1 MAAMGDDFT
10 LTNLELRD
18 STETGEAAAGLSH
31 ASMKGMFLL
40 TVLELAADGEPRGA
54 VTVLHDAGDAGAR
67 YKDIAATLAQA
78 GWAVALPDM
87 RGHGQTEGPRG
98 HSNGLREVWRDIE
111 EIQNH
116 LAYRMPD
123 EPKVLVG
130 QGLGALYALSYAIE
144 NPGALAA
151 VVLSGPLH
159 DPRFLRPAPPGGL
172 KKLLGKKPKG
182 DDPGSIGWRGDQLT
196 TDGARAAGWGSAD
209 GTHDV
214 ITLRAIDQA
223 EEAARTYLGK
233 VSATGVPVLVL
244 HGEDDP
250 ISDVDKS
257 RALADDGVTVKTF
270 SGMRHHP
277 LQEADAATVH
287 AAVVAWLDE
296 VLPR

>member
-1 MAAMGDDFT
+1 MSDKFT

-18 STETGEAAAGLSH
+18 STETGEVAAGLSH

-67 YKDIAATLAQA
+67 YRDLASA
-78 GWAVALPDM
+78 LALSGWAVALPDM

-98 HSNGLREVWRDIE
+98 HSNGLKEVWRDVE

-116 LAYRMPD
+116 LAYRMPE

-130 QGLGALYALSYAIE
+130 QGLGALYALSYAVE

-159 DPRFLRPAPPGGL
+159 DPSFSRPQPPGGL

-196 TDGARAAGWGSAD
+196 TDGACAAAWGSAD

-223 EEAARTYLGK
+223 EEASRTYLSK
-233 VSATGVPVLVL
+233 VAAAGVPVLVL

-250 ISDVDKS
+250 ISAVEQS
-257 RALADDGVTVKTF
+257 RALAGEGVTVQTF
-270 SGMRHHP
+270 PGMRHHP

-287 AAVVAWLDE
+287 AAVTAWLDQ

>member
-1 MAAMGDDFT
+1 MSDFF

-18 STETGEAAAGLSH
+18 STETGEVAAGLSH

-40 TVLELAADGEPRGA
+40 SVLELAAAGEPRGA

-67 YKDIAATLAQA
+67 YRDLSNALAGE

-98 HSNGLREVWRDIE
+98 HSAGLKEVWRDVD

-123 EPKVLVG
+123 EPKILIG
-130 QGLGALYALSYAIE
+130 QGLGALYALSYAVE
-144 NPGALAA
+144 HPGSLAGL
-151 VVLSGPLH
+151 VLVAPLYE
-159 DPRFLRPAPPGGL
+159 PRFTRPQPPGGL

-182 DDPGSIGWRGDQLT
+182 DDAGTIGYRGDQLT
-196 TDGARAAGWGSAD
+196 RDGASAGAWASAD

-214 ITLRAIDQA
+214 ISLRAIDQA
-223 EEAARTYLGK
+223 EEAARTYPAKLGS
-233 VSATGVPVLVL
+233 VGVPTLVL
-244 HGEDDP
+244 HGEADP
-250 ISDVDKS
+250 IADVERS
-257 RALADDGVTVKTF
+257 RGLSGDGVTVKTF
-270 SGMRHHP
+270 AGMLHHP
-277 LQEADAATVH
+277 LQEEGRE
-287 AAVVAWLDE
+287 AVFGAITGWLNE